1 MIEILTNPNAWMAL
15 ATLTVMEIVLGI
27 DNVIFISV
35 IVERLPEEQ
44 ARKARQLGL
53 ALALLFRIMLLLILS
68 WLIGLSEP
76 VFEILDHPV
85 SWRDVILVAGGVF
98 LIYKGT
104 SEIHEEFEGE
114 TEHQEAK
121 RKQVNAFGYVIFQI
135 IIIDLVFSV
144 DSIVTAI
151 GMAEHV
157 EVMIVAVIIA
167 VVVMYLA
174 SGPISVFIKDHPT
187 TKMLA
192 LAFLILIGIT
202 LVAEGSGVHVPKG
215 YIYFAMAFAAIV
227 ELFNILVGRKRHRN

>member
-1 MIEILTNPNAWMAL
+1 MIELLSNPNAWMAL

-35 IVERLPEEQ
+35 IVERLPEHQ
-44 ARKARQLGL
+44 AKRARQLGL
-53 ALALLFRIMLLLILS
+53 TLALAFRILLLLALS

-76 VFEILDHPV
+76 IFDVLDHPV
-85 SWRDVILVAGGVF
+85 SWRDIILFGGGMF

-114 TEHQEAK
+114 TEADEAK
-121 RKQVNAFGYVIFQI
+121 RKQVSTFSYIIFQI

-157 EVMIVAVIIA
+157 EVMITAVIIA

-174 SGPISVFIKDHPT
+174 SGPIAGFIAKHPT

-215 YIYFAMAFAAIV
+215 YIYFAMAFAGCV
-227 ELFNILVGRKRHRN
+227 EFFNIMVARRRTR

>member
-1 MIEILTNPNAWMAL
+1 MIELLYDPNVWMAL

-35 IVERLPEEQ
+35 IVEKLPAEQ
-44 ARKARQLGL
+44 AKKARQLGL
-53 ALALLFRIMLLLILS
+53 FLALLFRILLLLILS
-68 WLIGLSEP
+68 WLIGLSAP
-76 VFEILDHPV
+76 IFDVMDHPV
-85 SWRDVILVAGGVF
+85 SWRDIILVGGGLF

-114 TEHQEAK
+114 TEKEEAK
-121 RKQVNAFGYVIFQI
+121 RKQTSTFSYIIFQI
-135 IIIDLVFSV
+135 IVIDLVFSV

-157 EVMIVAVIIA
+157 EVMITAVIIA
-167 VVVMYLA
+167 VIVMYLA
-174 SGPISVFIKDHPT
+174 SGPIAAFIKDHPT

-227 ELFNILVGRKRHRN
+227 EFFNVMVRRKKRE